1 MILIGILGLLATG
14 GLIVAAAL
22 LSDRAS
28 RLHDD
33 AMWTRR
39 DDEFMD
45 EDFERH
51 RRAQLM
57 SIGETLK

>member
-14 GLIVAAAL
+14 GLIVWAAIKAGK
-22 LSDRAS
+22 
-28 RLHDD
+28 LHDD

-45 EDFERH
+45 EDHQRF
-51 RRAQLM
+51 RRAQLLNNGGT
-57 SIGETLK
+57 IK

>member
-14 GLIVAAAL
+14 GLIVMAAL
-22 LSDRAS
+22 LADRAS

-39 DDEFMD
+39 EDEFMD
-45 EDFERH
+45 EDHARFK
-51 RRAQLM
+51 RAQL
-57 SIGETLK
+57 LKNGGAIK

>member
-14 GLIVAAAL
+14 GLIAWAAIKAGKL
-22 LSDRAS
+22 R
-28 RLHDD
+28 DD

-51 RRAQLM
+51 RRAQLL
-57 SIGETLK
+57 SNGGTIK